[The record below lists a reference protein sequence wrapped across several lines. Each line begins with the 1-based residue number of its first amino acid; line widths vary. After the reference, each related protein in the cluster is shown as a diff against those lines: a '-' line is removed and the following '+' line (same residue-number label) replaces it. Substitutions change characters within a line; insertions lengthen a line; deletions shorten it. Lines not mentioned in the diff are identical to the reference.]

1 MTADPDRSPRISKV
15 GWGSALIVLGVLAGC
30 AVLGIAVGAVDLPI
44 GSVVVELLDKLPGV
58 DIESGLSE
66 RQAAILW
73 ELRVPR
79 VILAGMVGGMLAMAG
94 AGFQGVFRN
103 PLADPYL
110 LGVAAGAGLG
120 ATLAIAYLPNES
132 GWPVSPLPVA
142 AFAGAVLGV
151 AVTYALG
158 RSATR
163 TYAAATLILAG
174 VAVAAFLT
182 ATQTFIQQENSETFR
197 EVFAWI
203 MGALGTVGW
212 REVTLILPYVIVSA
226 LGLLLYRRLMDVM
239 GVGDEEA
246 DSVGIKAARVR
257 LVVVAAA
264 TLGTAAAVAVSGL
277 IGFVGIIVPHA
288 IRLVLGSSYRIIL
301 PLSLGFGAAF
311 LIIADLIARTVIAPA
326 EIPIGVI
333 TAFFGA
339 PFFLVVLMR
348 ARKALVS
355 SIGLVDLAV
364 AYNGRRVVDGVSMHI
379 EPRTWVALIGPN
391 GAGKSTL
398 LRAVAS
404 LVPFAGQID
413 IGGMPTSEMTRR
425 QLSELVAFLP
435 QRPVMPEGVTVAD
448 YVAIGRTP
456 YIPYWGTEALHDREI
471 IAGVLERLELTT
483 LADRQIDTLSGGE
496 AQRVVLARALTQ
508 QSEILLLDEPTSAP
522 RRGTSAAG
530 PGADRRA
537 QI

>member
-1 MTADPDRSPRISKV
+1 LTAEPDRSPRISKV
-15 GWGSALIVLGVLAGC
+15 GWGTALIVLGVLAGC

-44 GSVVVELLDKLPGV
+44 DSVVAELLDKLPGI

-120 ATLAIAYLPNES
+120 ATLAIAYLPDDS
-132 GWPVSPLPVA
+132 GWLVSPLPVA

-203 MGALGTVGW
+203 MGALGTAGW
-212 REVTLILPYVIVSA
+212 GEVTLILPYVIVSA

-339 PFFLVVLMR
+339 PFFLMVLIR
-348 ARKALVS
+348 AR
-355 SIGLVDLAV
+355 
-364 AYNGRRVVDGVSMHI
+364 R
-379 EPRTWVALIGPN
+379 
-391 GAGKSTL
+391 
-398 LRAVAS
+398 
-404 LVPFAGQID
+404 
-413 IGGMPTSEMTRR
+413 
-425 QLSELVAFLP
+425 LS
-435 QRPVMPEGVTVAD
+435 
-448 YVAIGRTP
+448 
-456 YIPYWGTEALHDREI
+456 
-471 IAGVLERLELTT
+471 
-483 LADRQIDTLSGGE
+483 
-496 AQRVVLARALTQ
+496 
-508 QSEILLLDEPTSAP
+508 
-522 RRGTSAAG
+522 
-530 PGADRRA
+530 
-537 QI
+537 

>member
-1 MTADPDRSPRISKV
+1 M
-15 GWGSALIVLGVLAGC
+15 
-30 AVLGIAVGAVDLPI
+30 LGIAVGAVDLPV
-44 GSVVVELLDKLPGV
+44 GSVVAELLDKVPGI

-66 RQAAILW
+66 REAAILW

-120 ATLAIAYLPNES
+120 ATLAIAYVPDDTA
-132 GWPVSPLPVA
+132 WVISPLPVA

-158 RSATR
+158 RSAPR

-182 ATQTFIQQENSETFR
+182 ATQTFIQQRNTETFR

-212 REVTLILPYVIVSA
+212 GEVTLVLPYVIVSA

-311 LIIADLIARTVIAPA
+311 LIVADLIARTVIAPA

-339 PFFLVVLMR
+339 PFFLVVLIR
-348 ARKALVS
+348 AR
-355 SIGLVDLAV
+355 
-364 AYNGRRVVDGVSMHI
+364 R
-379 EPRTWVALIGPN
+379 
-391 GAGKSTL
+391 
-398 LRAVAS
+398 
-404 LVPFAGQID
+404 
-413 IGGMPTSEMTRR
+413 
-425 QLSELVAFLP
+425 LS
-435 QRPVMPEGVTVAD
+435 
-448 YVAIGRTP
+448 
-456 YIPYWGTEALHDREI
+456 
-471 IAGVLERLELTT
+471 
-483 LADRQIDTLSGGE
+483 
-496 AQRVVLARALTQ
+496 
-508 QSEILLLDEPTSAP
+508 
-522 RRGTSAAG
+522 
-530 PGADRRA
+530 
-537 QI
+537 

>member
-1 MTADPDRSPRISKV
+1 MTAERIREPGISRV
-15 GWGSALIVLGVLAGC
+15 GWGSALLVLGVLLAC
-30 AVLGIAVGAVDLPI
+30 SVLAIAVGAVDLPV
-44 GSVVVELLDKLPGV
+44 GSVIAELLDRLPGI
-58 DIESGLSE
+58 DITSGLSE
-66 RQAAILW
+66 REAAILW
-73 ELRVPR
+73 ELRMPR
-79 VILAGMVGGMLAMAG
+79 VVLAGMVGGMLAMAG

-120 ATLAIAYLPNES
+120 ATLAIAYVPDDS
-132 GWPVSPLPVA
+132 GWVVSPLPLA
-142 AFAGAVLGV
+142 AFAGALLGV

-182 ATQTFIQQENSETFR
+182 ATQTFIQQRNTETFR

-212 REVTLILPYVIVSA
+212 EEVRLILPYVIASA
-226 LGLLLYRRLMDVM
+226 VGLLLYRRLMDVM

-288 IRLVLGSSYRIIL
+288 IRLVLGSSYRVIL

-339 PFFLVVLMR
+339 PFFLVVLAR
-348 ARKALVS
+348 AR
-355 SIGLVDLAV
+355 
-364 AYNGRRVVDGVSMHI
+364 R
-379 EPRTWVALIGPN
+379 
-391 GAGKSTL
+391 
-398 LRAVAS
+398 
-404 LVPFAGQID
+404 
-413 IGGMPTSEMTRR
+413 
-425 QLSELVAFLP
+425 LS
-435 QRPVMPEGVTVAD
+435 
-448 YVAIGRTP
+448 
-456 YIPYWGTEALHDREI
+456 
-471 IAGVLERLELTT
+471 
-483 LADRQIDTLSGGE
+483 
-496 AQRVVLARALTQ
+496 
-508 QSEILLLDEPTSAP
+508 
-522 RRGTSAAG
+522 
-530 PGADRRA
+530 
-537 QI
+537 

>member
-1 MTADPDRSPRISKV
+1 MTVEPDRISRISKV
-15 GWGSALIVLGVLAGC
+15 GWGSALLVLGVLAGC
-30 AVLGIAVGAVDLPI
+30 AVLGIAVGAVDLPV
-44 GSVVVELLDKLPGV
+44 GSVVAELLDKLPGV

-120 ATLAIAYLPNES
+120 ATLAIAYLPDDS
-132 GWPVSPLPVA
+132 GWLVSPLPVA

-212 REVTLILPYVIVSA
+212 GEVTLILPYVIVSA

-311 LIIADLIARTVIAPA
+311 LIVADLIARTVIAPA

-339 PFFLVVLMR
+339 PFFLVVLIR
-348 ARKALVS
+348 AR
-355 SIGLVDLAV
+355 
-364 AYNGRRVVDGVSMHI
+364 R
-379 EPRTWVALIGPN
+379 
-391 GAGKSTL
+391 
-398 LRAVAS
+398 
-404 LVPFAGQID
+404 
-413 IGGMPTSEMTRR
+413 
-425 QLSELVAFLP
+425 LS
-435 QRPVMPEGVTVAD
+435 
-448 YVAIGRTP
+448 
-456 YIPYWGTEALHDREI
+456 
-471 IAGVLERLELTT
+471 
-483 LADRQIDTLSGGE
+483 
-496 AQRVVLARALTQ
+496 
-508 QSEILLLDEPTSAP
+508 
-522 RRGTSAAG
+522 
-530 PGADRRA
+530 
-537 QI
+537 